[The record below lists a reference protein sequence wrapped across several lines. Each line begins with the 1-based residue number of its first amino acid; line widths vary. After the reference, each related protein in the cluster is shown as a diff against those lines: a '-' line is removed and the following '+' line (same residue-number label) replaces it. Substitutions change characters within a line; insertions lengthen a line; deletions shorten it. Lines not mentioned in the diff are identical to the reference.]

1 MVVRLLRARENAE
14 NISSFL
20 LVLRLGRQD
29 PASFSPDTP
38 LGSQKKVG
46 SSMKSPPGR
55 VSVVFPLVAVLA
67 TSGLLIASV
76 LSLAATSASAVGT
89 SNNSI
94 TASSAPSAASARG
107 SYAASATATSGD
119 KVGITLDSTSTGCTL
134 STGTVTFT
142 VAGTCVVNF
151 NDPGNATYAAA
162 ALVSQSIKVYAAN
175 TITVS
180 KSPAAGSS
188 GGSYSPGAT
197 ATSNDTVA
205 RTLSSASTGCSLSD
219 GKVSFNGAGTCRVDF
234 NDAGNGAFAAAT
246 EVQQSVKVYAE
257 NLIHPS
263 TAPAAGTIH
272 GTYTASASATSGDV
286 VSITLG
292 GSSTGC
298 TLDKDVVTFT
308 KNGVCEVDFNDAG
321 NGAFGGAVQ
330 IRQSITVGTG
340 NPKSQVTLT
349 LTSVADEYG
358 TPLTLTSS
366 GGSGTGTVTYSVT
379 WIGTAGCSITTGVL
393 HSSRAGT
400 CSIMATKAGDDTYA
414 SISSV
419 ATAVNIAP
427 PIPHASRMSGPVWTG
442 RTSTTSI
449 IGSGFYGTPRI
460 VSNARG
466 TRVSVTRDNGH
477 VLTIRV
483 KVGTHS
489 AKGEHRFTLVFAHG
503 QRASLRYRQR

>member
-1 MVVRLLRARENAE
+1 MA
-14 NISSFL
+14 F
-20 LVLRLGRQD
+20 
-29 PASFSPDTP
+29 T
-38 LGSQKKVG
+38 
-46 SSMKSPPGR
+46 
-55 VSVVFPLVAVLA
+55 LVALAA
-67 TSGLLIASV
+67 TSGLLVASTLFV
-76 LSLAATSASAVGT
+76 AAAPAGAVGT
-89 SNNSI
+89 SSNSI
-94 TASSAPSAASARG
+94 TASSPPTAGSARG
-107 SYAASATATSGD
+107 TYAASATATSSD
-119 KVGITLDSTSTGCTL
+119 KVAITLDSTSSGCTI
-134 STGTVTFT
+134 SAGKVTFT
-142 VAGTCVVNF
+142 GAGTCVVNF

-180 KSPAAGSS
+180 KAPAAGSTA
-188 GGSYSPGAT
+188 GSYSPGAT
-197 ATSNDTVA
+197 ATSNDAVVK
-205 RTLSSASTGCSLSD
+205 TLSSASTGCSLSD
-219 GKVSFNGAGTCRVDF
+219 GKVTFTGAGTCRVDF
-234 NDAGNGAFAAAT
+234 NDAGNGAFAAAS
-246 EVQQSVKVYAE
+246 EVQQAVNVYSE

-272 GTYTASASATSGDV
+272 GTYTASASATSGDTV
-286 VSITLG
+286 AITLG

-321 NGAFGGAVQ
+321 NGAFGAAVQ

-340 NPKSQVTLT
+340 NPKSQETLT
-349 LTSVADEYG
+349 LTSTAVEYG
-358 TPLTLTSS
+358 TALALKSS
-366 GGSGTGTVTYSVT
+366 GGSGSGAVTYSVT
-379 WIGTAGCSITTGVL
+379 WIGTADCTITTGDL

-400 CSIMATKAGDDTYA
+400 CSVMATKAGDGTYA
-414 SISSV
+414 PVSSI
-419 ATAVNIAP
+419 ATAINIAP

-442 RTSTTSI
+442 RTTSTRI

-466 TRVSVTRDNGH
+466 THVSVTRDNGH

-489 AKGEHRFTLVFAHG
+489 AKGEHRFTLVFLHG